1 MTEIYDFDKSA
12 WDVKGSIAR
21 IEPTTYHDGR
31 LIPHV
36 RVIDPGLGD
45 RKGECFMYLFLLGV
59 IEDNDP
65 LSPPVGRTFGSLPL
79 GVGRSTAR
87 PEELLREATELDIVV
102 RRTAGLNEKLVF
114 YNNTPLSLLTPWRKV
129 LTTGSVFSANQV
141 CNAVNLVPL
150 DTPQRFRVVYMSIT
164 RLSDNGYYSVPRRML
179 EFRSANAVAFNI
191 LVTLRI
197 ENGTNPSRYIV
208 GSWENPEVTFMVH
221 VGNFR
226 RKKNKVYS
234 ADYCKMKIEKMGLVF
249 ALGGI
254 GGTSLHIRSTGKMS
268 KTLHAQLGFKKILC
282 YPLMD
287 INEDLNRYLWR
298 AECRIVKIQ
307 AVLQPSVPQEFRVYD
322 DVIINDDQGLFKIL

>member
-31 LIPHV
+31 LIPQV

-45 RKGECFMYLFLLGV
+45 RKDECFMYLFLLGV

-79 GVGRSTAR
+79 GVGRSTAK

-102 RRTAGLNEKLVF
+102 RRTAGLSEKLVF
-114 YNNTPLSLLTPWRKV
+114 YNNTPLSLLTPWKKV

-197 ENGTNPSRYIV
+197 ENGTSPRRYIV

-226 RKKNKVYS
+226 RKKNEVYS

-287 INEDLNRYLWR
+287 VNEDLNRYLWR

>member
-45 RKGECFMYLFLLGV
+45 RKDECFMYLFLLGV

-208 GSWENPEVTFMVH
+208 GSWENTEVTFMVH

>member
-31 LIPHV
+31 LIPQV

-45 RKGECFMYLFLLGV
+45 RKDECFMYLFLLGV

-79 GVGRSTAR
+79 GVGRSTAK

-102 RRTAGLNEKLVF
+102 RRTAGVNEKLVF
-114 YNNTPLSLLTPWRKV
+114 YNNTPLSLLTPWKKV

-197 ENGTNPSRYIV
+197 ENGTNPRRYIV
-208 GSWENPEVTFMVH
+208 GSWENSEVTFMVH

-226 RKKNKVYS
+226 RKKNEVYS

-287 INEDLNRYLWR
+287 VNEDLNRYLWR

-307 AVLQPSVPQEFRVYD
+307 AVLQVSIPQEFRVYD